1 MKKMIALILVAVI
14 AFALCGCGGLANLKN
29 VELPPLPDASAQQAE
44 PTPIPTAEIDTSSST
59 AESTLPQ
66 HVIVSME
73 SHAEQHFDPQNGETL
88 ILSFSYDTPR
98 VYIEGRDAAM
108 SAINEYI
115 ATLDETYYTG
125 NDYGVLSDFIA
136 DGAISGVN
144 AMLEAAT
151 DNYAYAVEN
160 GLTDVAME
168 FSSSRTARVERI
180 DSRVLSLVYNTN
192 TFTGG
197 AHGNYSDLAY
207 NFDTESGERIT
218 LESLS
223 ADSAQLINYFSEYLI
238 NIIKLYNDEEN
249 TYYSERIYP
258 DLDIDGDDNP
268 IAAIVRDGAW
278 YFNNEGIVF
287 FAQPYEI
294 GPYASG
300 IVKFTVPYEEL
311 VGVIDDKYFLPVHDT
326 EPGALELKAQSEV
339 EDGSIEIIDKLTVD
353 ENGEALCLEAVG
365 TVYDLRISQVDYI
378 ESFYETAR
386 LWAASYMSD
395 CVLQLETLIPDG
407 LPKLMVS
414 YRDATGVQTKLLLT
428 QSGEN
433 GAYILMNEADI
444 AAVG

>member
-1 MKKMIALILVAVI
+1 MKKLIAFILVAVM
-14 AFALCGCGGLANLKN
+14 AFTLCGCGGLENLKN
-29 VELPPLPDASAQQAE
+29 VELPPLPDASQQQAE
-44 PTPIPTAEIDTSSST
+44 PTPIPTAEIDTSAST

-73 SHAEQHFDPQNGETL
+73 SHAEQYYDPQNGETL

-108 SAINEYI
+108 SAINELV

-125 NDYGVLSDFIA
+125 NDYGVSSEYIA
-136 DGAISGVN
+136 DGTISGVN

-160 GLTDVAME
+160 GLTDIPLE
-168 FSSSRTARVERI
+168 YSSSRTARVERI
-180 DSRVLSLVYNTN
+180 DSRVLTLVYNTN

-223 ADSAQLINYFSEYLI
+223 SDSAQLIKLLSNCLI
-238 NIIKLYNDEEN
+238 NIYNEDEDG
-249 TYYSERIYP
+249 YYSARVYE
-258 DLDIDGDDNP
+258 DLTLEGESNP
-268 IAAIVRDGAW
+268 IADLVREGSW
-278 YFNNEGIVF
+278 YFNNDGIVF

-294 GPYASG
+294 GPYSSG
-300 IVKFTVPYEEL
+300 IVEFTVPYNEL
-311 VGVIDDKYFLPVHDT
+311 AGVIDDKYLPPEHDT
-326 EPGALELKAQSEV
+326 KPGTLELKAQSEV
-339 EDGSIEIIDKLTVD
+339 ADGSIEIIDKLTVD

-395 CVLQLETLIPDG
+395 CVLQLETLVPDG

-414 YRDATGVQTKLLLT
+414 YCDSDGVLTKLLLT